1 MSVLLDTS
9 RLPAADR
16 AEALQAVLTGATA
29 PHDLRLL
36 DAPEN
41 IHARLE
47 HWQLDP
53 AVALLHQRSSGVS
66 HTRTDRHARKDGPE
80 RVVFVLHDGGPGRY
94 IHEERAYPLYRGAL
108 YVTDLNSCYSYARPG
123 EGSARIIQ
131 IERAALGL
139 SVEQVQSAAV
149 DLQASPLYNLLRSH
163 IAHLCA
169 AAPTLTPVDRA
180 NLAPVTTRLAA
191 ALLGTTALQ
200 DVPGARQAADGY
212 LVDRTILYMQSNY
225 PRHELTAEEIAHE
238 HGVSVRYL
246 FQQWSTH
253 PQTLAEALLDIR
265 LAAAR
270 TLLTQQPHL
279 PVNVVAHR
287 CGFLHASH
295 FTRRFQRAYGS
306 SPTHYRQEVSRP
318 VRS

>member
-1 MSVLLDTS
+1 MSVLLDTN
-9 RLPAADR
+9 RLPAADC

-29 PHDLRLL
+29 PHEIRLL
-36 DAPEN
+36 DSPEN
-41 IHARLE
+41 VHARLE

-53 AVALLHQRSSGVS
+53 AVTLLHQRSSGVS

-131 IERAALGL
+131 IERGALGL
-139 SVEQVQSAAV
+139 SMEQVQGAAIH
-149 DLQASPLYNLLRSH
+149 LQASPLYNLLRTH
-163 IAHLCA
+163 IANLCA
-169 AAPTLTPVDRA
+169 TAPTLTPADRA
-180 NLAPVTTRLAA
+180 NLAPVTTHLAA
-191 ALLGTTALQ
+191 ALLRTTVLQ
-200 DVPGARQAADGY
+200 DAPSACQAADGY
-212 LVDRTILYMQSNY
+212 LVDRTILYMRSNY
-225 PRHELTAEEIAHE
+225 PRHELTPEEIAHE

-246 FQQWSTH
+246 FQQWSKQ

-270 TLLTQQPHL
+270 ELLTQQPHL
-279 PVNVVAHR
+279 PVNVIAHR

-295 FTRRFQRAYGS
+295 FTRRFQRACGN
-306 SPTHYRQEVSRP
+306 SPTQYRR
-318 VRS
+318 RLAGLD